1 MPEGSGDESGEGDL
15 RRRAELGRLL
25 AAAKGYRVLTL
36 DGEHVGWLDRIR
48 YERHADHPDEIVL
61 RNRSLFGRR
70 RRLLPFDAVVEVR
83 PREKTVVLRTTRG
96 AIERSPSA

>member
-1 MPEGSGDESGEGDL
+1 MREGAGESGERDL

-25 AAAKGYRVLTL
+25 AAATGYRVFTL

-61 RNRSLFGRR
+61 RSRGVLGRR
-70 RRLLPFDAVVEVR
+70 RRALPFDTVEEVR
-83 PREKTVVLRTTRG
+83 PRDKTVVLRSTRS
-96 AIERSPSA
+96 AIERSASA